1 MSSLFDASSL
11 LNENLAANATKRE
24 PLPMGETIAQ
34 IMKIEIKDGKAGPLA
49 KNPGAPWHRL
59 DNTLEITDPAYLS
72 QIPGNPEKA
81 ICYHGIML
89 DIADGAIATGP
100 NKNVTL
106 GKWRDAAGANGK
118 PLNML
123 VGSFIRIQIGHT
135 PIPNDPDGGVRH
147 EVIAFTKV

>member
-24 PLPMGETIAQ
+24 PLPAGETIAQ
-34 IMKIEIKDGKAGPLA
+34 IMKIEIKDGKAGPNA

-59 DNTLEITDPAYLS
+59 DNQLEITDPAYLS

-81 ICYHGIML
+81 VLFHGIML
-89 DIADGAIATGP
+89 DVENGGITAGP
-100 NKNVTL
+100 NKNVNL
-106 GKWRDAAGANGK
+106 GKWRAAAGVNGK
-118 PLNML
+118 PLNQL
-123 VGSFIRIQIGHT
+123 IGQFVRVQIGHS

-147 EVIAFTKV
+147 EVVGFTMV